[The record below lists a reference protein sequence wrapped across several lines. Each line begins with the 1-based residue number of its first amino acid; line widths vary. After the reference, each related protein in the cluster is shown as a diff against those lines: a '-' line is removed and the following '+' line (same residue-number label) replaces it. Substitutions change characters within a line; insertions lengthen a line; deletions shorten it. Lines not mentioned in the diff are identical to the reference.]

1 MASSIPSLEPSPVQ
15 STGKPRIYLDHAATS
30 WPKPPGVLEACV
42 EYQTQIGVAA
52 GRSAYRNSQRA
63 DAVISDVRGLVAEL
77 IGTPHRD
84 SIALTSNGTMAL
96 NAAILG
102 LLHEPILETVHVV
115 TTAIEHNSVL
125 RPLTQ
130 LRKTRGLNVTM
141 VPCDREGFVDIHR
154 LQLAMRPNT
163 RLVVLN
169 HASNVTGSIMDLT
182 HAVSM
187 AKSHG
192 ATVLVDAAQTLGF
205 VPIDVTALG
214 IDMLAAPL
222 HKGACGMLGT
232 GFLYAHPLIGEK
244 LGIPWIGGTGRSS
257 ESLDDDFPWRDAVE
271 SGNMNVPALASVAAG
286 IRWLKGQPHVPD
298 WEKWSATILGAFDH
312 CSRIRLIGPK
322 QLGNRLPVF
331 SLVSE
336 TMDCHELAMLMD
348 SARGWETRSGFHCAA
363 AIHEDIDTMRYSGT
377 LRISLGHTSTDSD
390 VAEVCE
396 GLRWLDCLYGSR

>member
-1 MASSIPSLEPSPVQ
+1 
-15 STGKPRIYLDHAATS
+15 
-30 WPKPPGVLEACV
+30 VLEACV
-42 EYQTQIGVAA
+42 EYQANVGVAA

-141 VPCDREGFVDIHR
+141 VPCDREGFVDMHR

-192 ATVLVDAAQTLGF
+192 AMVLVDAAQTLGF

-214 IDMLAAPL
+214 VDMLAAPL
-222 HKGACGMLGT
+222 HKGACSMLGT
-232 GFLYAHPLIGEK
+232 GFLYAHPLVGEK
-244 LGIPWIGGTGRSS
+244 LRIPWIGGTGRSS

-286 IRWLKGQPHVPD
+286 LRWLQEHANAVA
-298 WEKWSATILGAFDH
+298 WEKWMGSILEVFH
-312 CSRIRLIGPK
+312 RCTRVRLIGPTE
-322 QLGNRLPVF
+322 LANRLPVF
-331 SLVSE
+331 SLVSD

-363 AIHEDIDTMRYSGT
+363 AIHEDIDTKRYSGT

-390 VAEVCE
+390 ASEVCE
-396 GLRWLDCLYGSR
+396 GLRWLDSL

>member
-1 MASSIPSLEPSPVQ
+1 MASSIPPLGSEL
-15 STGKPRIYLDHAATS
+15 PRRFYLDHAATS

-42 EYQTQIGVAA
+42 EYQTNVGVAA
-52 GRSAYRNSQRA
+52 GRGAYRNSQVA
-63 DAVISDVRGLVAEL
+63 DHIVSDVRGLIAQW

-102 LLHEPILETVHVV
+102 LLHETSLNHVHVV

-125 RPLTQ
+125 RPLAQ
-130 LRKTRGLNVTM
+130 LQKLRGLNFTI
-141 VPCDREGFVDIHR
+141 VPCDREGIVELHR
-154 LQLAMRPNT
+154 LESAMQPNT
-163 RLVVLN
+163 RLVILN
-169 HASNVTGSIMDLT
+169 HASNVTGVVMDLVRS
-182 HAVSM
+182 VSM
-187 AKSHG
+187 AKSRG

-232 GFLYAHPLIGEK
+232 GFLYAHPLVGEK
-244 LGIPWIGGTGRSS
+244 LRIPWIGGTGRSS
-257 ESLDDDFPWRDAVE
+257 DSLDDDFPWRDAVE

-286 IRWLKGQPHVPD
+286 LRWLQEHANAVA
-298 WEKWSATILGAFDH
+298 WEKWMGSILEVFH
-312 CSRIRLIGPK
+312 RCTRVRLIGPME
-322 QLGNRLPVF
+322 LANRLPVF
-331 SLVSE
+331 SLVSK
-336 TMDCHELAMLMD
+336 TMDCHELAMLVD
-348 SARGWETRSGFHCAA
+348 SARGWEARSGFHCAA
-363 AIHEDIDTMRYSGT
+363 AIHDDLDTKRYNGT

-396 GLRWLDCLYGSR
+396 GLRWLDRM

>member
-1 MASSIPSLEPSPVQ
+1 MASSIPPIENSSVQ
-15 STGKPRIYLDHAATS
+15 PTSKPRIYLDHAATS

-52 GRSAYRNSQRA
+52 GRSVYRNSHRA
-63 DAVISDVRGLVAEL
+63 DAVVSEARGLVAEL

-102 LLHEPILETVHVV
+102 FLHDPILESVHVV

-130 LRKTRGLNVTM
+130 LRKMRGLNLTIVA
-141 VPCDREGFVDIHR
+141 CDREGVVDVHR
-154 LQLAMRPNT
+154 LESAMQPNT

-169 HASNVTGSIMDLT
+169 HASNVTGAITDLV

-205 VPIDVTALG
+205 VPIDVSALG
-214 IDMLAAPL
+214 VDMLAAPL

-232 GFLYAHPLIGEK
+232 GFLFAHPLVGEK
-244 LGIPWIGGTGRSS
+244 LRIPWIGGTGRSS
-257 ESLDDDFPWRDAVE
+257 DTLDDDFPWRDAVE

-286 IRWLKGQPHVPD
+286 IRWLNEHPHVVA
-298 WEKWSATILGAFDH
+298 WEKWMETILDAFHH
-312 CSRIRLIGPK
+312 CSRIRLIGPAAPR
-322 QLGNRLPVF
+322 GRLPVF

-336 TMDCHELAMLMD
+336 SMDCHELAMLVD
-348 SARGWETRSGFHCAA
+348 SARGWEARSGFHCAA
-363 AIHEDIDTMRYSGT
+363 AIHAELDTLRYSGT
-377 LRISLGHTSTDSD
+377 LRISLGHTSTDSE

-396 GLRWLDCLYGSR
+396 GLRWMDSL

>member
-1 MASSIPSLEPSPVQ
+1 MASSIPTLKSSNAQ
-15 STGKPRIYLDHAATS
+15 SDNKPRIYLDHAATS

-52 GRSAYRNSQRA
+52 GRSAYRNSHRA
-63 DAVISDVRGLVAEL
+63 DAIISEVRGLVAEL

-102 LLHEPILETVHVV
+102 FLHEPILETVHVL

-130 LRKTRGLNVTM
+130 LRKTRGLNVTI
-141 VPCDREGFVDIHR
+141 VPCDRDGVVDMHR
-154 LQLAMRPNT
+154 LQSAMRPNT
-163 RLVVLN
+163 RLVILN
-169 HASNVTGSIMDLT
+169 HASNVTGTITDLAHAISI
-182 HAVSM
+182 
-187 AKSHG
+187 AKSYG

-205 VPIDVTALG
+205 IPIDVTVLG
-214 IDMLAAPL
+214 VDMLAAPL

-232 GFLYAHPLIGEK
+232 GFLYAHPLVGEK
-244 LGIPWIGGTGRSS
+244 LQIPWIGGTGRSS
-257 ESLDDDFPWRDAVE
+257 NSLDDDFPWHDAVE

-286 IRWLKGQPHVPD
+286 IRWLKGQPKVST
-298 WEKWSATILGAFDH
+298 WEKWTASILEAFHH
-312 CSRIRLIGPK
+312 CSRVRLIGPNK
-322 QLGNRLPVF
+322 LDNRLPVF

-336 TMDCHELAMLMD
+336 TMDCHELAMLVD
-348 SARGWETRSGFHCAA
+348 CARGWETRSGFHCAA
-363 AIHEDIDTMRYSGT
+363 AIHDEIDTLRYSGT

-396 GLRWLDCLYGSR
+396 GLRWLDSL